1 MVLRMLGLNF
11 GLAPAALGPAP
22 ARNSLVEPS
31 KPPTGLARCAGWSAV
46 VVVVVVVVG
55 PREGVRLMEL
65 ATEGARVEPT
75 PTEATRLTEAR
86 R

>member
-1 MVLRMLGLNF
+1 M
-11 GLAPAALGPAP
+11 
-22 ARNSLVEPS
+22 
-31 KPPTGLARCAGWSAV
+31 